1 MKPATPLPW
10 GTDYS
15 TACYWDVIAGG
26 KQLCTLF
33 DDDGN
38 EANGYRTQSGYSVHQ
53 AEQDAAY
60 IAHACNLYPE
70 LVRALKAVCHA
81 LAAWRDG
88 EDVNLEELKYM
99 IVDRAIECAE
109 PGFDGGT
116 TTADE
121 LRANIAE
128 WRARLTQA
136 EGMEDR

>member
-1 MKPATPLPW
+1 MDTVKTPKHTPGPW
-10 GTDYS
+10 KLEYHPTSGRFTG
-15 TACYWDVIAGG
+15 DVLAPNGSEI
-26 KQLCTLF
+26 CTTWGHAQHRELF
-33 DDDGN
+33 DK
-38 EANGYRTQSGYSVHQ
+38 EAN
-53 AEQDAAY
+53 AAY
-60 IAHACNLYPE
+60 IAHACNLHPE

>member
-53 AEQDAAY
+53 AEQDATY
-60 IAHACNLYPE
+60 IVHAANLYPE
-70 LVRALKAVCHA
+70 LVEACQLALEHK
-81 LAAWRDG
+81 
-88 EDVNLEELKYM
+88 
-99 IVDRAIECAE
+99 
-109 PGFDGGT
+109 
-116 TTADE
+116 ADE
-121 LRANIAE
+121 YRGTFDSRMDNDPLVIRLRAVLAKAKGE
-128 WRARLTQA
+128 
-136 EGMEDR
+136 